1 MATNESFVAHPELCC
16 EGLSIKRLG
25 WRICGYQYCCADRSS
40 RRSGWNADGSCYE
53 NLSTGRH
60 RCGWC
65 TTVKKRRDRAWNR
78 SSRLSRRHVLPVA
91 MDHAC
96 TTALYLR
103 HLHAAGLRTV
113 SCSTLARLVC
123 CLLLL
128 CCTSTGTRFVG
139 HSTLSPAVITW
150 GCRNDYEALPQ
161 GV

>member
-25 WRICGYQYCCADRSS
+25 WRICGYRYCCADRSS

-78 SSRLSRRHVLPVA
+78 SSRQSSEPQTCFARCDGPRVHYGSVPPPPP
-91 MDHAC
+91 C
-96 TTALYLR
+96 FG
-103 HLHAAGLRTV
+103 LHTV
-113 SCSTLARLVC
+113 RCGTLAHLVC
-123 CLLLL
+123 CCCCAVPVPVLVLLIAA
-128 CCTSTGTRFVG
+128 GFHPR
-139 HSTLSPAVITW
+139 
-150 GCRNDYEALPQ
+150 
-161 GV
+161 